1 MQDIL
6 PAIEVYPVHHLPI
19 IKAYADQLGLV
30 SLINHDVPTEM
41 EVDAGTVVLGLVLD
55 TLSGRSPLYRL
66 EEFFARQD
74 TALLLGKALP
84 PHAFNDDT
92 VGRVLDRLYDLGTM
106 KLFTACAVRAATQ
119 FGLERRY
126 VHFDTTSHSV
136 WGEYDFPEEQDLPF
150 RIPYGYSKDK
160 RPDLKQFVLSTLCVD
175 RAVPMWG
182 KPEDGNASDKT
193 LNTTLLS
200 EIAQLLARYG
210 VHQGADVDIADA
222 ALVTEDNLAALGETL
237 CITRL
242 PATASA
248 WGRGMAA
255 AVAQNRGEEVA
266 GLAQTPPTKHRPGA
280 LSQVAERGVT

>member
-1 MQDIL
+1 
-6 PAIEVYPVHHLPI
+6 VH
-19 IKAYADQLGLV
+19 V
-30 SLINHDVPTEM
+30 
-41 EVDAGTVVLGLVLD
+41 
-55 TLSGRSPLYRL
+55 
-66 EEFFARQD
+66 
-74 TALLLGKALP
+74 
-84 PHAFNDDT
+84 
-92 VGRVLDRLYDLGTM
+92 
-106 KLFTACAVRAATQ
+106 
-119 FGLERRY
+119 
-126 VHFDTTSHSV
+126 DTTSHRV
-136 WGEYDFPEEQDLPF
+136 WGEDDFPEEQELPV
-150 RIPYGYSKDK
+150 RIPKGDRKDK
-160 RPDLKQFVLSTLCVD
+160 RPDLKPCVRSTLWGD

-182 KPEDGNASDKT
+182 KPEAGHASNKPLT
-193 LNTTLLS
+193 TTLRS
-200 EIAQLLARYG
+200 AIAQLLARYG